1 MKNSELHKTQKY
13 KTQQKNA
20 GISDGEGSESSQ
32 EALSQKTEEIN

>member
-20 GISDGEGSESSQ
+20 GISEDSESSQ